1 MLQLEKNIKNIHL
14 FYLDRL
20 IYYMLIDTKY

>member
-1 MLQLEKNIKNIHL
+1 MDVTPVFTLEVQTGNSLDAIL

-20 IYYMLIDTKY
+20 IY